1 MSRIAKSV
9 LVVLLAFAL
18 VGVLSEYVVACPN
31 CKDALSQNDPAR
43 SGLAR
48 GFFWSIMLMLA
59 TPLLIT
65 VGLGSYFYLLVR
77 KAKLSG
83 QAYVPSTR
91 TPIGDQRELAVSGSS
106 AGRTL

>member
-1 MSRIAKSV
+1 MSRFAKMLF
-9 LVVLLAFAL
+9 LVVLAGLL
-18 VGVLSEYVVACPN
+18 LSLLTDYVQACPN

-59 TPLLIT
+59 TPFLIT

-77 KAKLSG
+77 KARISG
-83 QAYVPSTR
+83 NGYVHPALAISQ
-91 TPIGDQRELAVSGSS
+91 PRELAGTVASGIPD
-106 AGRTL
+106 